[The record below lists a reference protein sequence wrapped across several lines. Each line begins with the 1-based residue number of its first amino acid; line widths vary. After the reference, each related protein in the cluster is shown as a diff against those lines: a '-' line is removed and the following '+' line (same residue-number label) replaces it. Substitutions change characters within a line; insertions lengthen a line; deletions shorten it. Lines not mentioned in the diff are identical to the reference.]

1 MASTTKKNLR
11 RAAKKVERQRRIAI
25 GARPPQRPKRGGRF
39 NEPPFQFPEDPEG
52 GAGVREP
59 RRPFPT
65 APAGA
70 MELEYEKPEYVDLV
84 H

>member
-11 RAAKKVERQRRIAI
+11 RAAKKVERQRLIAI
-25 GARPPQRPKRGGRF
+25 ATRPPQRPKRGGRF
-39 NEPPFQFPEDPEG
+39 NEPPFQLPDDPEG

-59 RRPFPT
+59 RRPIPT

-70 MELEYEKPEYVDLV
+70 LKLEYQKPEYLDLIR
-84 H
+84 